1 MSAFNNAR
9 DHPAMAIAA
18 YNTCSHTL
26 RQMYDDLAKMQRSCP
41 NEPEFRSYD
50 IILNL
55 TDFNV
60 HRFYFLI
67 QKFL

>member
-1 MSAFNNAR
+1 MNLEMSSLNAAS

-26 RQMYDDLAKMQRSCP
+26 RQMYDDLAKMQRSCL

-60 HRFYFLI
+60 YRSF
-67 QKFL
+67 